1 MSKEGIMAMNIQLT
15 RDNNRTKTITEQR
28 HDSWLKIASE
38 QGRIKR
44 KDAWNVG
51 PDGYRA
57 ASTNPPDRAAS
68 SAPPDRAASSATP
81 DRAASS
87 ATPDRAASSA
97 TPDRA
102 ASSATPDRVAS
113 TNPPPVGAETQC
125 LQRFL
130 CNQKMST
137 LHSKKEKA
145 KAHNTSQSLTQACCW
160 RICAKNR

>member
-1 MSKEGIMAMNIQLT
+1 MSKEGVMAMNIQLT
-15 RDNNRTKTITEQR
+15 RDNNQIKTITEQR
-28 HDSWLKIASE
+28 HDSWLKITSE

-87 ATPDRAASSA
+87 ATPDR
-97 TPDRA
+97 
-102 ASSATPDRVAS
+102 VAS
-113 TNPPPVGAETQC
+113 TNPPPVGAKTQC
-125 LQRFL
+125 LRRFL
-130 CNQKMST
+130 CNQNMST

-160 RICAKNR
+160 RICAKNRWHRRRL